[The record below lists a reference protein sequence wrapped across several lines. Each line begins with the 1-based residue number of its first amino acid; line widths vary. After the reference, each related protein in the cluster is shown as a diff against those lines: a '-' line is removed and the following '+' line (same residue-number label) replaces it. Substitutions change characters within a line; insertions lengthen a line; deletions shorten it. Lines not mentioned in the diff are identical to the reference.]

1 MKWILRYIKST
12 IDVGLVFKKDTTS
25 KQECI
30 KYANSDYVKN
40 LDKCRSTMGF
50 TFTLAQVPMSW
61 HSTLHPTAAL
71 STLEVEHMAMIKA
84 MNETI

>member
-1 MKWILRYIKST
+1 
-12 IDVGLVFKKDTTS
+12 
-25 KQECI
+25 
-30 KYANSDYVKN
+30 
-40 LDKCRSTMGF
+40 MGF